1 MSITRN
7 TAATPRKTNV
17 RRSGA
22 ARERRRRNLIALT
35 FIAPAFVLFLLF
47 FVGPGVLGFIYS
59 FTDYKGYGP
68 LESVGLDNYQQLF
81 TDSTFYRSLGRT
93 FIYATAS
100 VVVGYFLSLFISAL
114 LVSKNAKGT
123 AVAQVIFFFPWLVS
137 PIVTGVIW
145 RWLFGEHFGLI
156 NYMIS
161 SIGIDPLNWSQ
172 DANLALVVMIL
183 AGSWGGTAFS
193 MLLFMSAIRNIP
205 TSYLEAAEIDGAGP
219 IVRFVRIVWPLLA
232 PTSFMVILLG
242 TINAMK
248 EFAMVQALNNGGPGT
263 SNVLMVQYIY
273 ETGFDRSNIGYASAA
288 SIILMLILL
297 VIAII
302 QSRFDRSDLQ

>member
-7 TAATPRKTNV
+7 TAATPRKISA

-59 FTDYKGYGP
+59 FTDYKGYGAI
-68 LESVGLDNYQQLF
+68 ESVGLDNYRQLF

-161 SIGIDPLNWSQ
+161 SIGVDPLNWSQ

-297 VIAII
+297 VIALI